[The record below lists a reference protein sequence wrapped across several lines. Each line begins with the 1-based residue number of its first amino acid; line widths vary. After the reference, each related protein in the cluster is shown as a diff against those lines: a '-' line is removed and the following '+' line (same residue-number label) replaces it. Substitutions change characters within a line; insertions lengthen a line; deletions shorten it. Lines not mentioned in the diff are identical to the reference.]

1 MGAKQ
6 LKTTLL
12 FGGKLDSSL
21 DRALKASK
29 SKAASASRG
38 MSGQLSSAMNGALR
52 SVMGTAL
59 KVFAVVKSIGKL
71 KDFATEAMAANQ
83 EQIAAETKLETL
95 LRNVN
100 SITIR
105 GPDAVKEAA
114 NRLKDVATKIQSI
127 GVIGDEVTLS
137 GMQQLAT
144 FQLSDDTIASLSSGM
159 ADLLAQQKGLNA
171 TQDDAVSVA
180 NMIGKAMS
188 GQTGALSKVG
198 IIMDE
203 NQKKILKTGT
213 EQEKAAAMAD
223 ILAQNVGGVNKAL
236 AQTDDGKI
244 KQMSNTMGDMKET
257 IGSHITPLWSAF
269 ISNIFPYVQSGFSWI
284 SNKMDEWQPILESL
298 INDGF
303 SKLDNAISY
312 AKDLVNDLSGPFS
325 ELKDAA
331 GEIVSN
337 LRQFF
342 PSVSEFQG
350 AIPGILTTMINIAT
364 KVLEV
369 TDAFMDWNGFI
380 PTLVTIGTL
389 IGIIKFEQM
398 ISGLHKAY
406 TAYRLLT
413 TAKVLDKIETLQI
426 YGLLAKD
433 AAIKAFNTA
442 KTIAYTVACSAMTI
456 ATQLWSSVCQI
467 ATIVTQ
473 GLGAAFTFLTSPIGL
488 VIIAI
493 MAVIAIVVLLVTH
506 WNQVKAVAANV
517 VNFVSLKFQ
526 AMRASVSAAIQGL
539 QAKFGAVFAVIRGAA
554 SVFVSFVTSKI
565 SGIRLAF
572 TAIQVAL
579 VTFSGKWKSVFN
591 TIRTVVNNVI
601 SAIKSKIE
609 SVTSVFSG
617 ISSKISGLFDKIG
630 NLKSKA
636 SSVKIPGYS
645 EGTTVTAPTLAY
657 VGEGK
662 VPETIVPHNDS
673 PRSKALLATAAK
685 GVGMSLGTR
694 GGNTYVFSPVI
705 YGVGE
710 NLRETIEEQ
719 YEKFKSFIKQY
730 EDEQEREEFA

>member
-38 MSGQLSSAMNGALR
+38 MSSQLSSAMNGALR

-105 GPDAVKEAA
+105 GPDAVQEAA
-114 NRLKDVATKIQSI
+114 NRLKDVASQIQSI

-188 GQTGALSKVG
+188 GQTGALSRVG

-203 NQKKILKTGT
+203 NQEKILKTGT

-244 KQMSNTMGDMKET
+244 QQINNTMGDMKEV

-269 ISNIFPYVQSGFSWI
+269 ISNILPYVQSGFSWI
-284 SNKMDEWQPILESL
+284 SDKMDEWQPILENL

-303 SKLDNAISY
+303 SKLDDAITY
-312 AKDLVNDLSGPFS
+312 AKDLINDLSGPFS
-325 ELKDAA
+325 GLKDAA
-331 GEIVSN
+331 GEIASN
-337 LRQFF
+337 LQQFS
-342 PSVSEFQG
+342 PAISGFQG
-350 AIPGILTTMINIAT
+350 AIPGILTTTINIAT

-380 PTLVTIGTL
+380 PTLITIGTL
-389 IGIIKFEQM
+389 VGVIKFGQM
-398 ISGLHKAY
+398 VSGLHKAY

-413 TAKVLDKIETLQI
+413 TAKILDKIETLQI

-433 AAIKAFNTA
+433 AAIKVFNTA
-442 KTIAYTVACSAMTI
+442 KTILYTVATTGATI

-473 GLGAAFTFLTSPIGL
+473 GLGAAFAFLTSPIGL

-493 MAVIAIVVLLVTH
+493 TAVIAIVVLLVTH

-539 QAKFGAVFAVIRGAA
+539 QAKFGAGFAAIRAIA

-565 SGIRLAF
+565 SGIRVAF
-572 TAIQVAL
+572 NAIQVAL
-579 VTFSGKWKSVFN
+579 ITFSGKWRSVFA
-591 TIRTVVNNVI
+591 TIRNIVASAI
-601 SAIKSKIE
+601 GAIKSKIE
-609 SVTSVFSG
+609 SVKSIFSNLSG
-617 ISSKISGLFDKIG
+617 KISGIFDKIG
-630 NLKSKA
+630 SLKSKA
-636 SSVKIPGYS
+636 SSVKVPGYS
-645 EGTTVTAPTLAY
+645 EGTTVTAPTLAV

-673 PRSKALLATAAK
+673 PRSKALLATAAR
-685 GVGMSLGTR
+685 GVGVNMGSR
-694 GGNTYVFSPVI
+694 SGNTYVFSPVI
-705 YGVGE
+705 YGYGE
-710 NLRETIEEQ
+710 DLREILEEQ

-730 EDEQEREEFA
+730 ADEQEREAFT

>member
-71 KDFATEAMAANQ
+71 KDFAQQSKTAAQ
-83 EQIAAETKLETL
+83 EQIEVETKLQTL
-95 LRNVN
+95 LKNIN

-105 GPDAVKEAA
+105 GPDAVEKATE
-114 NRLKDVATKIQSI
+114 RLINVSDELERT
-127 GVIGDEVTLS
+127 GVIAGDVSLA
-137 GMQQLAT
+137 GFQQLAT
-144 FQLSDDTIASLSSGM
+144 FQVNDDTIEKLSVGM
-159 ADLLAQQKGLNA
+159 MDLIAQQKGLNA
-171 TQDDAVSVA
+171 TQDDAVSIA
-180 NMIGKAMS
+180 NMVGKAMM

-198 IIMDE
+198 IIFDE

-213 EQEKAAAMAD
+213 EAEKASAMAD
-223 ILAQNVGGVNKAL
+223 ILAQNVGGVNEAL
-236 AQTDDGKI
+236 AKTDSGKM
-244 KQMSNTMGDMKET
+244 KVAENLMGQMEEAFGNFILPIQSRIMDHILPMVMGSVGKVTDKL
-257 IGSHITPLWSAF
+257 S
-269 ISNIFPYVQSGFSWI
+269 
-284 SNKMDEWQPILESL
+284 EWQPIVES
-298 INDGF
+298 IIDDGF
-303 SKLDNAISY
+303 SKLDDAISY
-312 AKDLVNDLSGPFS
+312 AKDLINDLSGPFS

-331 GEIVSN
+331 GEIASN
-337 LRQFF
+337 LQQFL
-342 PSVSEFQG
+342 PSVSGFQG

-389 IGIIKFEQM
+389 IGIIKFGQM

-442 KTIAYTVACSAMTI
+442 KTIAYTVATSAMTI

-467 ATIVTQ
+467 ATIVTH

-565 SGIRLAF
+565 SGIRVAF
-572 TAIQVAL
+572 TDIQVAL

-630 NLKSKA
+630 SLKSKA
-636 SSVKIPGYS
+636 SSVKVPGYS
-645 EGTTVTAPTLAY
+645 EGATVTAPTLAY

-685 GVGMSLGTR
+685 GVGMNLGSR

-705 YGVGE
+705 YGGAD
-710 NLRETIEEQ
+710 NLRETLEEQ